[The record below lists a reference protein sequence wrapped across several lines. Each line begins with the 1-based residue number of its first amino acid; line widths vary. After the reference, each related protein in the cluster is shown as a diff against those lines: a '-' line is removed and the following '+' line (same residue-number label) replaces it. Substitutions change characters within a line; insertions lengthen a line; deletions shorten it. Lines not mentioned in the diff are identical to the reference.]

1 MDRPNQD
8 MTEERFAALW
18 NRCLVEGASTE
29 ALPVYQELVRRYS
42 EPHRHYHTPEHI
54 GHCLRQL
61 DLAAG
66 LMDDADAVEMGL
78 WFHDAIYDP
87 RASDNERRSAE
98 LFTQVVDQD
107 VSTAFRQSVYNLIMV
122 TMHPEHP
129 KSLNEQFM
137 VDIDL
142 SSFGLPWDTF
152 QRHSEAVRREYAHL
166 SDQRFY
172 PNQIGFL
179 RSLLARPAFFF
190 TDFFRARYEKTA
202 RENIGRHLQELCVQG
217 YG

>member
-1 MDRPNQD
+1 MDPANQD

-18 NRCLVEGASTE
+18 TRCLVKGADSE
-29 ALPVYQELVRRYS
+29 ALAVYQELVQRYS

-66 LMDDADAVEMGL
+66 LMDDADAVEMAL

-87 RASDNERRSAE
+87 RASDNERKSAE
-98 LFTQVVDQD
+98 FFTQVVDQD
-107 VSTAFRQSVYNLIMV
+107 VTAAFRQSVYDLIMV
-122 TMHPEHP
+122 TTHPEQP
-129 KSLNEQFM
+129 RSLDEQFM

-152 QRHSEAVRREYAHL
+152 QRHSDAVRQEYTHL
-166 SDQRFY
+166 SDQQFY
-172 PNQIGFL
+172 PNQIAFL

-190 TDFFRARYEKTA
+190 TDLFRERYEKTA
-202 RENIGRHLQELCVQG
+202 KENIGRHLQELRLRG
-217 YG
+217 FG

>member
-1 MDRPNQD
+1 
-8 MTEERFAALW
+8 MTEERFTALW
-18 NRCLVEGASTE
+18 NRCLVEGATTQ
-29 ALPVYQELVRRYS
+29 ALPVYEELVRRYS

-61 DLAAG
+61 DLAVG
-66 LMDDADAVEMGL
+66 LMDDANAVEMGL

-87 RASDNERRSAE
+87 RASDNELKSAE
-98 LFTQVVDQD
+98 LFTQRVDQD
-107 VSTAFRQSVYNLIMV
+107 VPAAFRQSVYDLIMV
-122 TMHPEHP
+122 TMHPEQP
-129 KSLNEQFM
+129 TCLDEQFM

-190 TDFFRARYEKTA
+190 TDFFRARYEATA
-202 RENIGRHLQELCVQG
+202 RENIDRHLQELCAQG